1 MQFFSIL
8 CSSLAGLKHIS
19 LLQDITT
26 GYCAYGSFK
35 IQFTV
40 YLPKGPCVI
49 YENHGKV
56 GEGGK
61 QIPQALPVMGVFQV
75 FFPQQSLFYY
85 FGFFTSHMF
94 CLCVTQRL
102 VKWRN
107 DPL

>member
-1 MQFFSIL
+1 MHFFSIL
-8 CSSLAGLKHIS
+8 GNSLAGLEHIS

-35 IQFTV
+35 IPFTV
-40 YLPKGPCVI
+40 YLPKGPCAI
-49 YENHGKV
+49 YENHQKW
-56 GEGGK
+56 GGK
-61 QIPQALPVMGVFQV
+61 KKKQIQALPVIGVFQV
-75 FFPQQSLFYY
+75 FFPPQSLFYY